1 MSTYSR
7 FFHIFIFLLLFCSI
21 SQNLSFALE
30 KKQALKKDDTMLLFV
45 GEQVDILS
53 IASRREESA
62 SKAPAVAQVI
72 SRDDFQDHGLQ
83 TLSQVLERTPGFYMA
98 QKEWGSLPY
107 LRGMPNSV
115 LFLYDTVPIVSDT
128 RKSLHQLDYDLSLAP
143 VKKIEIVRGPSSVLW
158 GPDAFGGVV
167 NVVPL
172 TGGDIDGLETGLMGG
187 AGDVEK
193 GGFYLNM
200 GKKMPYWDGFLS
212 LSGSRIDEDDHKAN
226 LVHFFGNNGNRP
238 VPPDDRLGS
247 ASIGQSHFVEAY
259 GKLAYRDWLTISGR
273 FSDNEK
279 PYSIEGPNKEFL
291 WEESR
296 SMPFSYLK
304 AEASRKIDPDTALR
318 FTGYYSNLRP
328 EFEII
333 DKTLDQQEQTA
344 YGELIFD
351 QTFFTGQGLF
361 TGGVS
366 YRKKDIKDAPVWDSF
381 MPDFLEPENE
391 FFLPLVDLEDY
402 EADLWSVFGQY
413 THKFKNIDFI
423 VGFRGDLHDPYEDQV
438 SFNTGIVWHPNSKWQ
453 TKFLYGTAYRTP
465 FARQIQEEEHPD
477 LEKIETFTAQF
488 SWMPDKDLNLSLTGF
503 WNQLEDHVIGDPY
516 AGLSEPNN
524 QDIYGLEMKGSYS
537 PLNNIRLKA
546 DLTLLDNNGPDE
558 HFRFEESSIVHPD
571 GTVETKYSDFSMP
584 FNEGPDTMFNFTADW
599 WPKENIM
606 ASLFLRYISS
616 RKLIYPKEEVIES
629 ASDVWRLD
637 ASFTFK
643 DIVKEGLD
651 LNLYFQNLLDKD
663 YHTPGTYSMIGGDS
677 FQANLELRYHF

>member
-1 MSTYSR
+1 
-7 FFHIFIFLLLFCSI
+7 
-21 SQNLSFALE
+21 
-30 KKQALKKDDTMLLFV
+30 
-45 GEQVDILS
+45 
-53 IASRREESA
+53 
-62 SKAPAVAQVI
+62 
-72 SRDDFQDHGLQ
+72 
-83 TLSQVLERTPGFYMA
+83 
-98 QKEWGSLPY
+98 
-107 LRGMPNSV
+107 
-115 LFLYDTVPIVSDT
+115 
-128 RKSLHQLDYDLSLAP
+128 
-143 VKKIEIVRGPSSVLW
+143 
-158 GPDAFGGVV
+158 
-167 NVVPL
+167 
-172 TGGDIDGLETGLMGG
+172 
-187 AGDVEK
+187 
-193 GGFYLNM
+193 
-200 GKKMPYWDGFLS
+200 
-212 LSGSRIDEDDHKAN
+212 
-226 LVHFFGNNGNRP
+226 
-238 VPPDDRLGS
+238 
-247 ASIGQSHFVEAY
+247 
-259 GKLAYRDWLTISGR
+259 
-273 FSDNEK
+273 
-279 PYSIEGPNKEFL
+279 
-291 WEESR
+291 
-296 SMPFSYLK
+296 MPFSYLK
-304 AEASRKIDPDTALR
+304 AEASRKIDADTALR

-333 DKTLDQQEQTA
+333 DKTLDQHEQTA

-366 YRKKDIKDAPVWDSF
+366 YRKKDIEDAPVWDSF

-413 THKFKNIDFI
+413 THKFKDIDFI

-453 TKFLYGTAYRTP
+453 TKLLYGTAYRTP

-558 HFRFEESSIVHPD
+558 HFRFEESSIIHPD

-663 YHTPGTYSMIGGDS
+663 YHTPGTYSMIEGDS